1 MRSSVAASSATSGTF
16 GGNASS
22 SSNGSTS
29 DGPSSSRTN
38 SAGAATLAAAD
49 DDDDFGAFAAAAPA
63 LSPPATSD
71 YHSNIF
77 GASSSAPSL
86 MPSPPPNPLSAS
98 SVSAFSQSGLS
109 ELSFADDDYDS
120 PFADIVNEPPKSAN
134 ASRTNSFS
142 HSGNDTSGMTFA
154 LLPQQ
159 QQQQSTM
166 TRAGARG
173 IEMGSPLLS
182 FSPVATPST
191 LSMAPSASSLPADIF
206 SSSTNSAA
214 SVDVFSLS
222 ASSVP
227 SVPAEA
233 ELLSFSPLALPS
245 SAPSAAPALSSFLL
259 DAPSPSVSAD
269 LSKPAPRFSLPP
281 PRTTTMPSHSSG
293 AVNSTKA
300 ASFSG
305 QVSVGE
311 LLSFSPV
318 ASAPVSSFSDS
329 IGSSAAAT
337 ASIFGDDDLFSLSTA
352 DLDFSTTPAVAPAA
366 VLDPVDALV
375 GSPSPELSP
384 ASFGES
390 MIQDFT
396 VGQSSASL
404 RTTSPS
410 AAEEER
416 DEGTGTLIPES
427 EAQVVEA
434 EDEFVIQEPQ
444 ENEERL
450 QQQSPASSE
459 LEVSA
464 EEAFNA
470 EFEELQQSVSDNGSS
485 AADDDESGDVPVAKN
500 TVEAAHDAQRLS
512 IPSPVGYSQFD
523 FITQGFSPVASQL
536 DEQAG
541 SAFDARTADEDR
553 DNDDALARDLSTSSD
568 ADQYQPFSQD
578 SVGDQYTS
586 LGDLSEGEFGGY
598 SASPAQ
604 SQESKRHHELRS
616 TPGGSEAARTP
627 TGQADG
633 SEVLEYA
640 SFSSSGSNEQ
650 ALRFDVEANG
660 EDQQDGAVGGST
672 ASTSPTISGAADSE
686 AAGFGSF
693 EAVDGGAPQ
702 DDDFDDFGAPSS
714 VATASQGAFSGFQA
728 PANTVSEA
736 SGGDTDEFGGFG
748 AAPTSELKTNLLQS
762 TSATSFSAIVGTS
775 DEFGGFSSGSFG
787 GDTADDF
794 GDFGQSSSALLDGGD
809 DDDFGDFGQNLN
821 GAGDDDDDDFGDFGQ
836 SSSAGGDDD
845 AFGGFGQSSSSDFGG
860 STQFSSGDDNFGDFN
875 SPPPASATPSSFV
888 PVTMAPSI
896 TTPPSSKQ
904 ELDNFFHQAFAV
916 HSAPTPLDTSL
927 HAPVLPSQTSK
938 ELFQDKVC
946 ISFMQI
952 AVHYFCISCFTTGC
966 HCFFFL
972 CDSMDDPMSW
982 SRRSIEPLWRATSR
996 IRLLQS
1002 VRRSLAPNSTRWS

>member
-1 MRSSVAASSATSGTF
+1 MRSSVAASSATSGAF
-16 GGNASS
+16 GGDASS
-22 SSNGSTS
+22 SSNGSS
-29 DGPSSSRTN
+29 SGGLSSSRTN

-49 DDDDFGAFAAAAPA
+49 DDDDGFGAFAAAAPA
-63 LSPPATSD
+63 LTPPATSD
-71 YHSNIF
+71 YYSNVF
-77 GASSSAPSL
+77 GVSSSASSL

-98 SVSAFSQSGLS
+98 SVSVFSQSGLS

-142 HSGNDTSGMTFA
+142 HSGNDTNGMTFA

-166 TRAGARG
+166 VQAGARG

-206 SSSTNSAA
+206 SSSTSSAA

-222 ASSVP
+222 ASSGP
-227 SVPAEA
+227 SVPVET

-245 SAPSAAPALSSFLL
+245 SAPSAAPALPNFLL
-259 DAPSPSVSAD
+259 DAPSPSISAGP
-269 LSKPAPRFSLPP
+269 SKPAPQFSLPP
-281 PRTTTMPSHSSG
+281 PRATTMPSHSSG
-293 AVNSTKA
+293 AVGSTKA

-366 VLDPVDALV
+366 VLDPVDAPV
-375 GSPSPELSP
+375 GPPSPELSP

-396 VGQSSASL
+396 VSQSLASL
-404 RTTSPS
+404 KTESPS
-410 AAEEER
+410 ATEEER
-416 DEGTGTLIPES
+416 DESTDTLIPES
-427 EAQVVEA
+427 EAQVVET
-434 EDEFVIQEPQ
+434 EDEFAIQEPQ

-450 QQQSPASSE
+450 QQQSLAGSE
-459 LEVSA
+459 LEAST

-485 AADDDESGDVPVAKN
+485 AADDDESGDIPAAKE
-500 TVEAAHDAQRLS
+500 TEEAAHDAQRLS

-523 FITQGFSPVASQL
+523 FITQGFSPVASQS

-541 SAFDARTADEDR
+541 SAFDARAADEDR
-553 DNDDALARDLSTSSD
+553 DNDDALVRDLSTSSD

-627 TGQADG
+627 TGQVDG
-633 SEVLEYA
+633 SEALEYA

-650 ALRFDVEANG
+650 ALRFNVEANG
-660 EDQQDGAVGGST
+660 ENQQGGAVGDFT
-672 ASTSPTISGAADSE
+672 ASTSPTIGGVADSE
-686 AAGFGSF
+686 TAEFGSF

-702 DDDFDDFGAPSS
+702 DDDFGDFGAPPS
-714 VATASQGAFSGFQA
+714 ATSASQSAFGGFQA
-728 PANTVSEA
+728 PANTVSEV
-736 SGGDTDEFGGFG
+736 SGGDIDEFGGFG
-748 AAPTSELKTNLLQS
+748 AAPTSELKTNSFQS

-794 GDFGQSSSALLDGGD
+794 GDFGQSSSTLLDGGD
-809 DDDFGDFGQNLN
+809 DDDFGDFGQSLN
-821 GAGDDDDDDFGDFGQ
+821 GAGDDDGDDFGDFEQ
-836 SSSAGGDDD
+836 SSSAVGDDD
-845 AFGGFGQSSSSDFGG
+845 TFGGFGQSSSSDFGG
-860 STQFSSGDDNFGDFN
+860 SAQFSPGGDDFGGFN
-875 SPPPASATPSSFV
+875 SPPSASAAPSSFV

-904 ELDNFFHQAFAV
+904 ELDNFFRQAFAV

-927 HAPVLPSQTSK
+927 HAPALPSQTSK

-946 ISFMQI
+946 INY
-952 AVHYFCISCFTTGC
+952 ANCCILSLHQLLHDGML
-966 HCFFFL
+966 FL
-972 CDSMDDPMSW
+972 LPM
-982 SRRSIEPLWRATSR
+982 
-996 IRLLQS
+996 
-1002 VRRSLAPNSTRWS
+1002 